1 MNRTDITLT
10 FRVPRKAVGLLE
22 LIREQNLTV
31 DFDVDRTAQT
41 ITIYSDLLDFLPYS
55 NDWDDIE
62 DFEDGEL
69 ETAN

>member
-10 FRVPRKAVGLLE
+10 FRVPRKAIELLE

-31 DFDVDRTAQT
+31 EFNVDKTAQT

-69 ETAN
+69 EEEK